1 MHLKL
6 GGLLAVDIARC
17 LEVVRVIGLL
27 LQLLLRRLS
36 LDFAAGFLALSVERM
51 LIGLVRCRLMLLDQ
65 AGIVAASAL
74 LVLLIEIVL
83 GKVVL
88 EFL

>member
-1 MHLKL
+1 
-6 GGLLAVDIARC
+6 
-17 LEVVRVIGLL
+17 
-27 LQLLLRRLS
+27 
-36 LDFAAGFLALSVERM
+36 M